1 MEEGQYGGE
10 AYLILTDA
18 HIHFPPQSTSFY
30 HILPNN
36 LLSLLVH
43 LPLSPVPPVLLPR

>member
-1 MEEGQYGGE
+1 MEEGQHGGE
-10 AYLILTDA
+10 TYLILTDA
-18 HIHFPPQSTSFY
+18 HIHSSPQSTCFL